1 MLAVDT
7 NVVVRYLTNDDPV
20 QAAIARKLVA
30 GHSIHLPK
38 TVVLE
43 SECVLRSLYRFSRQR
58 ICAALHAFALL
69 SNVTF
74 EDAEQVARAFGWFEQ
89 GMGLRRCDA
98 SGLRRRLR
106 RVRHLRPQ
114 ARRCSEEGEGRKGQ
128 DAVGAAASGPSGCS
142 SNPA

>member
-43 SECVLRSLYRFSRQR
+43 SEWVLRSLYRFSPQR

-69 SNVTF
+69 SNVTV
-74 EDAEQVARAFGWFEQ
+74 EDAEQVSRAFGWFEQ
-89 GMGLRRCDA
+89 GMDFADAMHLASAADCDA
-98 SGLRRRLR
+98 F
-106 RVRHLRPQ
+106 
-114 ARRCSEEGEGRKGQ
+114 ATFDRKL
-128 DAVGAAASGPSGCS
+128 AAAARKAKAGKVK
-142 SNPA
+142 AL